1 LVEVSRGAMV
11 ESRHR
16 GAVAVVESSG
26 SLVLGK
32 GVVGTEIFP
41 RSAIKP
47 LQALLLIESGAAD
60 RFGITPEEIALACA
74 SHTGE
79 PRHLS
84 LIERWLTKIGC
95 SAADL
100 ECGPEPPRTPEDLRN
115 MVRDGGKPTPL
126 HNNCSGK
133 HAGFLTVA
141 KHLGVPTRGY
151 IEYDHPVQQYLR
163 KILSE
168 VFETDLERA
177 PRGIDGCGIPVL
189 AVRLDRLAR
198 GMARLADPSLEPE
211 KRQAAMLRIRQAMAA
226 HPFLVAGTGRFTT
239 AVTEITKDR
248 ALLKGGA
255 EGVFCAALPQQKL
268 GIAIKIEDG
277 AGRAA
282 EVAAGALLLR
292 FGAIGEAEAAALANV
307 LEPRIVNWAGAV
319 VGQIRPAEN
328 LRA

>member
-1 LVEVSRGAMV
+1 MV

-32 GVVGTEIFP
+32 GLVGAEIFP

-47 LQALLLIESGAAD
+47 LQTLLLIESGAAD

-84 LIERWLTKIGC
+84 LIGRWLTKIGC
-95 SAADL
+95 TPTDL
-100 ECGPEPPRTPEDLRN
+100 ECGPEPPRTPEGLHDMLRE
-115 MVRDGGKPTPL
+115 GGKPTPL

-141 KHLGVPTRGY
+141 KCFGVSTRGY

-177 PRGIDGCGIPVL
+177 PRGTDGCGIPVL

-198 GMARLADPSLEPE
+198 GMARLADPSLELE
-211 KRQAAMLRIRQAMAA
+211 KRRRAMLRIRQAMAA
-226 HPFLVAGTGRFTT
+226 HPFLVAGTGRFAT
-239 AVTEITKDR
+239 AVTEIIKDR

-282 EVAAGALLLR
+282 EVAMGALLRR
-292 FGAIGEAEAAALANV
+292 FGAIGEAEVASLANV
-307 LEPRIVNWAGAV
+307 LEPKVVNWAGAA
-319 VGQIRPAEN
+319 VGQIRATES
-328 LRA
+328 LRP

>member
-1 LVEVSRGAMV
+1 MV

-16 GAVAVVESSG
+16 GAAAVVDSSG
-26 SLVLGK
+26 SLVFGQ
-32 GVVGTEIFP
+32 GAVGAEIFP

-60 RFGITPEEIALACA
+60 EFGITSEEIALACA

-84 LIERWLTKIGC
+84 LIEGWLTKIGC
-95 SAADL
+95 SPADL
-100 ECGPEPPRTPEDLRN
+100 ECGPEPPRTPDGFRD
-115 MVRDGGKPTPL
+115 MVRKGGVPTPL

-141 KHLGVPTRGY
+141 KHLGVPARGY
-151 IEYDHPVQQYLR
+151 VNFDHPVQQCLR

-177 PRGIDGCGIPVL
+177 PRGTDGCGIPVL
-189 AVRLDRLAR
+189 AIQLDRLAS
-198 GMARLADPSLEPE
+198 GMAKLADPSQETG
-211 KRQAAMLRIRQAMAA
+211 KRQAAMRRIRQAMAA
-226 HPFLVAGTGRFTT
+226 HPFLIAGTGRFSTT
-239 AVTEITKDR
+239 VTEITRER
-248 ALLKGGA
+248 ALVKGGA
-255 EGVFCAALPQQKL
+255 EGIYCAALPQQKL

-282 EVAAGALLLR
+282 EVAMGALLRR
-292 FGAIGEAEAAALANV
+292 FGALSEAEAETLAAT
-307 LEPRIVNWAGAV
+307 LEPKVVNWAGTP
-319 VGQIRPAEN
+319 VGQIRPAES
-328 LRA
+328 LTA